1 MSVKVRIPTPLR
13 PLVGNQADIA
23 VDGATVMALIESIDG
38 DHEGFKGRLCDDANN
53 LRRFINLYLND
64 EDIRYMQGLETSVK
78 DGDTLSIIPA
88 IAGGS
93 SKSFPGILAEL
104 KKNHTEISAQ
114 EVRAKQDGGDS
125 FLLLDVRES
134 EEFRQGHIPGAIH
147 VPRGF
152 LEMKIEAITSARDT
166 SLTVYCA
173 GGVRSLL
180 ACDTLKNM
188 GYTNLESMAGGFGDW
203 KQKELPIE
211 TPKVLSDKDRSRYSR
226 HISIPEVGEKGQL
239 KLLDSKVLLIGAGG
253 LGCPS
258 AYYLAAAGVGTLGIV
273 DFDVVDESNL
283 QRQILHTPERVGT
296 PKIASALKTLKTFS
310 PDIELIP
317 FEERLTSANIES
329 IIKDFDV
336 VVDGT
341 DNFPTRYLIND
352 ACVKLKKPCVHGS
365 VYRFE
370 GQVTVFDPA
379 QEGPCYRCLYKEPPP
394 AELAPSCAEAGVLG
408 VLPGVVGLLQA
419 VETLKILLGIGS
431 PLRGKLLT
439 YDALEASFQTFKL
452 RQNPEC
458 DYCVAG
464 KEFPGYIDYEHFC
477 LRQSA

>member
-23 VDGATVMALIESIDG
+23 VAGATVMALIESIDG

-64 EDIRYMQGLETSVK
+64 EDIRYMQGLDTPVQ

-93 SKSFPGILAEL
+93 GQSFPGILAEL
-104 KKNHTEISAQ
+104 KKTHREISAQ
-114 EVRAKQDGGDS
+114 EVRGKQDGGDS

-134 EEFRQGHIPGAIH
+134 EEFRQGHLPGAIH
-147 VPRGF
+147 APRGF
-152 LEMKIEAITSARDT
+152 LEMKIEAIAPARDT
-166 SLTVYCA
+166 ALTVYCA

-180 ACDTLKNM
+180 ACETLKNM

-211 TPKVLSDKDRSRYSR
+211 TPKVLSDKARSRYSR

-239 KLLDSKVLLIGAGG
+239 KLLGSKVLLIGAGG

-296 PKIASALKTLKTFS
+296 PKISSALKTLKTFS

-419 VETLKILLGIGS
+419 VETLKILLGIGAS
-431 PLRGKLLT
+431 LRGKLLT

-458 DYCVAG
+458 DYCAAG

>member
-152 LEMKIEAITSARDT
+152 LEMKIEAIASARDT

>member
-13 PLVGNQADIA
+13 PLVGGQAEISA
-23 VDGATVMALIESIDG
+23 SGATVLALLEEIEAS
-38 DHEGFKGRLCDDANN
+38 HPGFKARLCDDTNN

-64 EDIRYMQGLETSVK
+64 EDIRYQEGLDTPVK
-78 DGDTLSIIPA
+78 DGDSLSIIPA
-88 IAGGS
+88 IAGGTDR
-93 SKSFPGILAEL
+93 SFPEILAAL
-104 KKNHTEISAQ
+104 KKEHREISAPD
-114 EVRAKQDGGDS
+114 VKTKQDGADE
-125 FLLLDVRES
+125 FIVLDVRES
-134 EEFRQGHIPGAIH
+134 EEFRQGHIPGAVH

-152 LEMKIEAITSARDT
+152 LEMKIEAVAASRDT
-166 SLTVYCA
+166 PLTVYCA

-180 ACDTLKNM
+180 ACETLKNM
-188 GYTNLESMAGGFGDW
+188 GYTNLESMAGGFGKWRD
-203 KQKELPIE
+203 EGLPVVK
-211 TPKVLSDKDRSRYSR
+211 PKVLSEQARGRYSR
-226 HISIPEVGEKGQL
+226 HITIPEVGEKGQL
-239 KLLDSKVLLIGAGG
+239 KLLESKVLLIGAGG

-283 QRQILHTPERVGT
+283 QRQILHTPDRVGT
-296 PKIASALKTLKTFS
+296 PKIASALKTLKAFS
-310 PDIELIP
+310 PEIDIIP

-379 QEGPCYRCLYKEPPP
+379 NSGPCYRCLYKEPPP
-394 AELAPSCAEAGVLG
+394 PELAPSCAEAGVLG
-408 VLPGVVGLLQA
+408 VLPGVIGLLEA
-419 VETLKILLGIGS
+419 VETLKILLDIGS

-439 YDALEASFQTFKL
+439 YDALEASFQTFNL
-452 RQNPEC
+452 RQNPDC
-458 DYCVAG
+458 DYCAEG

-477 LRQSA
+477 LQQSA